1 MTDSLTLT
9 AYPQLDR
16 MVGLVLSRWPE
27 HRAYLTKSL
36 GRRSPAELA
45 TSELAAAAV
54 MKLAAANADD
64 VADDYR
70 WLCGMLREEELNFAR
85 TDAYR
90 YSTFEETNT
99 HVYSNAVLMARYMHG
114 LLFSHV
120 LWFGF
125 AASLHYFLQRL
136 EARLPKGARVLE
148 VGPGHGLLLYLALTE
163 LGAGEVH
170 GWDVSQVSLDQTAEA
185 MTLLSATA
193 QLRIQDMN
201 RVEPGAEGFDLVIL
215 SHLLEHLED
224 PVTALKSMRGA
235 IAKGGKL
242 LVNIPTNAPN
252 PDHLVLL
259 RHPDEA
265 LKMMRE
271 GGFNVVEHA
280 VFTTEGASL
289 TSALRKNAAT
299 IVSIIAEAA

>member
-1 MTDSLTLT
+1 MTDAPGLA
-9 AYPQLDR
+9 AYPALDA
-16 MVGLVLSRWPE
+16 MVALVLSRWPE
-27 HRAYLTKSL
+27 HRAYIDKSI
-36 GRRSPAELA
+36 GRRSRQEMA

-54 MKLAAANADD
+54 MKLAADNAET

-85 TDAYR
+85 TGAYR
-90 YSTFEETNT
+90 YATFEDALKY
-99 HVYSNAVLMARYMHG
+99 VYSDEALMARYMHG

-125 AASLHYFLQRL
+125 AASLHFFLQRL
-136 EARLPKGARVLE
+136 EARLPKNGRVLE
-148 VGPGHGLLLYLALTE
+148 VGPGHGLLLYLALTR
-163 LGAGEVH
+163 LNAAEVH

-185 MTLLSATA
+185 MALLGASAE
-193 QLRIQDMN
+193 LRIQDMN
-201 RVEPGAEGFDLVIL
+201 RVEPGADNFDLVIL

-252 PDHLVLL
+252 PDHLILL

-265 LKMMRE
+265 LQMVRD

-280 VFTTEGASL
+280 VFTTEGGSL
-289 TSALRKNAAT
+289 TSALRKHAAT
-299 IVSIIAEAA
+299 IVSIIAEPA